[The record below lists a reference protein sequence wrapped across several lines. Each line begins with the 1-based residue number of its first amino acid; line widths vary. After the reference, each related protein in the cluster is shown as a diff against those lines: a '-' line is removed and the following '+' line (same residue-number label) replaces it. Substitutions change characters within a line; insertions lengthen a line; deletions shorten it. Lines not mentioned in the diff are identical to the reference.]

1 VTWFFAV
8 LVVGV
13 LAAGVLAAIARLRRE
28 IPRVVEVIDSFGRD
42 LQPALVRVRSS
53 ADELRRRQR

>member
-1 VTWFFAV
+1 
-8 LVVGV
+8 
-13 LAAGVLAAIARLRRE
+13 LRRE

-53 ADELRRRQR
+53 ADELRRRQP

>member
-1 VTWFFAV
+1 VTWLFAV

-13 LAAGVLAAIARLRRE
+13 VAAGVLAAINRLRRE
-28 IPRVVEVIDSFGRD
+28 IPRVVDVIDSFGRE

-53 ADELRRRQR
+53 ADELRRRQP